1 MKRFAVILGSLV
13 VGIVGTAAAI
23 FFGLGY
29 YLSPQSQLVKADAI
43 VAISGG
49 DTDARTDE
57 AVKLYHDGWS
67 QHIIFSGAALDPNS
81 PSNAQAMATR
91 ARHQGVPNSAIALD
105 EAATN
110 TRENAA
116 DVAQIVQTH
125 SYQSIILVTSPYH
138 QRRAD
143 IVFEQALGKG
153 VAIINH
159 STVDQAWRRSHW
171 WATSYSR
178 SLTLSELQ
186 KVIYELL
193 NNPAN
198 SQ

>member
-1 MKRFAVILGSLV
+1 MKRFAIIVLGLV
-13 VGIVGTAAAI
+13 VGVAAAVAGV

-29 YLSPQSQLVKADAI
+29 YLSPQSDLVKADAI

-57 AVKLYHDGWS
+57 AVRLYRDGWS

-81 PSNAQAMATR
+81 PSNAAAMATR
-91 ARHQGVPNSAIALD
+91 AERQGVPARAITLD
-105 EAATN
+105 EVSTN

-116 DVAQIVQTH
+116 DVARIAHAQG
-125 SYQSIILVTSPYH
+125 YQSIILVTSPYH

-143 IVFEQALGKG
+143 IVFERALGRD

-159 STVDQAWRRSHW
+159 STVDQDWRRSHW
-171 WATSYSR
+171 WATAYSR

-186 KVIYELL
+186 KVLYESISGG
-193 NNPAN
+193 